1 MARPHIEF
9 IHSRDLP
16 WEEGSLPFL
25 PSDVDIKL
33 LSYDDD
39 TNDLSALVH
48 IPPEWSQPA
57 RTLTSSFEF
66 FVLSG
71 GLSFNGRTAG
81 THAYGYLPKG
91 TAMDDV
97 KSEDGAILLAFF
109 ESHGEPDNQTQDR
122 REVHVDCFEV
132 AWDMMHMNP
141 GVAYLNMGRK
151 NLRVPADQSGRT
163 YLLAGFPQARPT
175 PMRQPLERHPY
186 AEEAFMISGDLA
198 LTNGTMTQGAY
209 FWRPANL
216 WHGGM
221 YSVNGFM
228 MLVRTPGSND
238 PIIEWTKD
246 EYDVDPAP
254 AYQPILPDDLKPI
267 ASLAKSRAKT
277 NY

>member
-16 WEEGSLPFL
+16 WEEADLAFL
-25 PSDVDIKL
+25 PPEVDVKP
-33 LSYDDD
+33 LSHDSQS
-39 TNDLSALVH
+39 NDLSTLIH
-48 IPPEWSQPA
+48 IPPEWAQSDWK
-57 RTLTSSFEF
+57 LTSSFEF

-71 GLSFNGRTAG
+71 EVTLNGRTTG
-81 THAYGYLPKG
+81 THAYCYLPSG
-91 TAMDDV
+91 TDIKEMA
-97 KSEDGAILLAFF
+97 SANGAVLLAFF
-109 ESHGEPDNQTQDR
+109 ESHDGSDNNDPSQD
-122 REVHVDCFEV
+122 EVHVDCFDM

-151 NLRVPADQSGRT
+151 NLRVPDDQSGRT

-209 FWRPANL
+209 FWRPPHL

-246 EYDVDPAP
+246 TYDVDPAP

>member
-9 IHSRDLP
+9 IHSRDLSWQEP
-16 WEEGSLPFL
+16 AEDFVLREI
-25 PSDVDIKL
+25 DVKP
-33 LSYDDD
+33 LSADKD
-39 TNDLSALVH
+39 TNDLSTLIH
-48 IPPEWSQPA
+48 IPPDWSQSGLSLKA
-57 RTLTSSFEF
+57 SFEV

-71 GLSFNGRTAG
+71 DIHLNDRSLTTHSYFYLPAG
-81 THAYGYLPKG
+81 TKIETLS
-91 TAMDDV
+91 
-97 KSEDGAILLAFF
+97 SENGAVLLAFF
-109 ESHGEPDNQTQDR
+109 DTKSAAEQNAKSIDEIYL
-122 REVHVDCFEV
+122 DCFDM

-151 NLRVPADQSGRT
+151 NLRVPDDNSGRT

-209 FWRPANL
+209 FWRPPHL

-238 PIIEWTKD
+238 PVIEWTKD
-246 EYDVDPAP
+246 QYDVDPTP
-254 AYQPILPDDLKPI
+254 AYRPILPDELKPI
-267 ASLAKSRAKT
+267 ASLANSRAKT

>member
-16 WEEGSLPFL
+16 WQASTSDSLPQE
-25 PSDVDIKL
+25 VDIKS
-33 LSYDDD
+33 LSHDPV
-39 TNDLSALVH
+39 TNDLSVLMH
-48 IPPEWSQPA
+48 IPTEWSQSG
-57 RTLTSSFEF
+57 LDLVSSFEF

-71 GLSFNGRTAG
+71 DITLEGTASG
-81 THAYGYLPKG
+81 THSYSYLPKG
-91 TAMDDV
+91 RSIDTI
-97 KSEDGAILLAFF
+97 SSQNGAVLLAFLDGHDQ
-109 ESHGEPDNQTQDR
+109 EAGTDQT
-122 REVHVDCFEV
+122 EVHVDCFDM

-151 NLRVPADQSGRT
+151 NLRVPKDQSGRT

-175 PMRQPLERHPY
+175 PMKQPLERHPY
-186 AEEAFMISGDLA
+186 PEEAFMISGDLA

-209 FWRPANL
+209 FWRPPRL

-238 PIIEWTKD
+238 PVIEWTKD
-246 EYDVDPAP
+246 QYPVEVSP
-254 AYQPILPDDLKPI
+254 AYSPILPDDLKPF
-267 ASLAKSRAKT
+267 ASLANSRAKT